1 MTGISAASITVWVGT
16 VVEISLNLLDFFFRG
31 GEDRL
36 LFRFLVAL
44 GAKYGDVTMV
54 SLRGLPGV

>member
-1 MTGISAASITVWVGT
+1 MARGTGAEAEISATF
-16 VVEISLNLLDFFFRG
+16 LDFFFRG
-31 GEDRL
+31 GGDRL

-54 SLRGLPGV
+54 SLRSLPGV